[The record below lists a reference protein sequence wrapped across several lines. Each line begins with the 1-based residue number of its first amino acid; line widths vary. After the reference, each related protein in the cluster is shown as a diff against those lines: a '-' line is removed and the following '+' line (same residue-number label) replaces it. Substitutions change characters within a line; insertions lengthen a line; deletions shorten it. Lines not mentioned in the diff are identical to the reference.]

1 MANELFG
8 IFAPYPWLVA
18 ALSQRS
24 DGTMTTAG
32 VKTREPAVVSN
43 FTAYFQQLG
52 LKPEHAVRCKQVH
65 GKKVAAVDAKNRGKS
80 VRDTDGLVTRTQSVL
95 LTVTVADC
103 LPIYFC
109 DPRRRVIGLAHAGWR
124 SLERGVIAA
133 MVSVFGGQFG
143 SRNEELLVGIGPGIS
158 VCHFAIGAD
167 VGEKFRE
174 FPSALQ
180 RGDGGQLYLDLK
192 RVAELQLQPL
202 GVRREHIE
210 VHPDCTACL
219 PEKYF
224 SYRRDK
230 PAVVDAMVAVIGI
243 RS

>member
-52 LKPEHAVRCKQVH
+52 LKPENAVRCKQVH

-80 VRDTDGLVTRTQSVL
+80 VRDTDGLVTSTQNVL

-103 LPIYFC
+103 LPIFFL
-109 DPRRRVIGLAHAGWR
+109 DPRRRVVGLAHAGWR
-124 SLERGVIAA
+124 SLQRGVIAA
-133 MVSVFGGQFG
+133 EIALLSEKFGC
-143 SRNEELLVGIGPGIS
+143 RCENLRVGIGPGIA
-158 VCHFAIGAD
+158 VCHFAVGPD
-167 VGEKFRE
+167 VEEKFRE

-180 RGDGGQLYLDLK
+180 RQGEGAHLDLK
-192 RVAELQLQPL
+192 RVAGLQLQQL